1 MPKWQKFR
9 NGGVFPLLTMVTPT
23 DSAHIAG
30 FVGGLGLI
38 FLFRDPA
45 LVAAKRSLSE

>member
-1 MPKWQKFR
+1 MAEVSEWWR
-9 NGGVFPLLTMVTPT
+9 VSTSHDDNPT

-30 FVGGLGLI
+30 FVAGFGLI